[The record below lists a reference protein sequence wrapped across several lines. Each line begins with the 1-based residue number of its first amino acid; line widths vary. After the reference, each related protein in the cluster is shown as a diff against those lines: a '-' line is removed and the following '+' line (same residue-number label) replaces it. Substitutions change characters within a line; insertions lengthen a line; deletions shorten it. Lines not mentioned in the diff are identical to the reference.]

1 MNILLQQIETPEITD
16 VNGLLTWLLGIFV
29 VVIGYL
35 YRESRKDNKEL
46 NDKIKQV
53 YEAHKDDLRLF
64 SEEKTKSVVD
74 VTNAL
79 NKVILLIEQLKD
91 LSNGK

>member
-1 MNILLQQIETPEITD
+1 MILQQLEVPEIND
-16 VNGLLTWLLGIFV
+16 VNGLLTWLLAIFV